1 MLYKNDE
8 SMRQNYFNYNLNSNL
23 THEYFFVG
31 NANKQAYDFL
41 VTSNSINN
49 KFFLYGPNKSGK
61 THLGLIWAKKNN
73 AIIYNNN
80 NLQNILDSK
89 KNIFIDNI
97 FINLNEEN
105 IFHLLNHCY
114 LYKLGILV
122 TSNKFLNQYNFK
134 FLDLSSR
141 LKSLINLKINL
152 PDDELLINLMV
163 KLFNDKQII
172 VKNEEIFNFIIK
184 RVQRSYEKIYLLI
197 NKIDSLSL
205 EKNKQ
210 LTIPLIKEIL

>member
-1 MLYKNDE
+1 MLNKNDE
-8 SMRQNYFNYNLNSNL
+8 SMRQNYFNYILNPNL
-23 THEYFFVG
+23 TYEYYFVG

-41 VTSNSINN
+41 ITANNTNN

-61 THLGLIWAKKNN
+61 THLGLIWTKKNN
-73 AIIYNNN
+73 AIIYNND
-80 NLQNILDSK
+80 LQEMLDLK
-89 KNIFIDNI
+89 KNIFIDNVFNNI
-97 FINLNEEN
+97 DEEN

-114 LYKLGILV
+114 LNNLGILI

-134 FLDLSSR
+134 FPDLSSR
-141 LKSLINLKINL
+141 LKSLMNLQINL
-152 PDDELLINLMV
+152 PDDELLVNLMV

-172 VKNEEIFNFIIK
+172 VKNDEIFNFIIK
-184 RVQRSYEKIYLLI
+184 RAQRSFEKIYILI
-197 NKIDSLSL
+197 EKIDNLSL